1 MKLKLTKPLAFFDLE
16 TTGLNIA
23 TDRIVE
29 ISIVKIM
36 PNGDKEIKT
45 KLINPTIPISAESV
59 AIHGITEDKI
69 KDKATFKEV
78 ANELNDFIK
87 GCDLAG
93 FNSNRF
99 DVPLIAEEFLRAGID
114 FNVSDRKL
122 VDVQNIFHK
131 MEQRTLVAAYKF
143 YCDKDLTN
151 AHSAEADTTA
161 TYEILEAQIAKYSD
175 LEADTD
181 FLSEF
186 SQMTKNADLLGRFVY
201 DENNVV
207 VFNFGKHK
215 GKAITEVL
223 EKEPGYYGWMMN
235 GDFPLYTKK
244 VMKDI
249 KAKMKPTSKPLQH
262 KPKPNKPTYKKP
274 NKANSEPTEDRLNM
288 LKNKFN
294 S

>member
-1 MKLKLTKPLAFFDLE
+1 MNLKLTKPLAFFDLE

-45 KLINPTIPISAESV
+45 KLINPTIPISKESV
-59 AIHGITEDKI
+59 AIHGI
-69 KDKATFKEV
+69 KDDDVKEKATFKEV
-78 ANELNDFIK
+78 SNELNDFIND
-87 GCDLAG
+87 CDLAG
-93 FNSNRF
+93 YNSNRF
-99 DVPLIAEEFLRAGID
+99 DIPLLAEEFLRAGINFD
-114 FNVSDRKL
+114 VASRKL

-131 MEQRTLVAAYKF
+131 KEQRTLVAAYKF

-161 TYEILEAQIAKYSD
+161 TYEILEAQIAKYDDIKS
-175 LEADTD
+175 DTD

-186 SQMTKNADLLGRFVY
+186 SQMTKNVDLLGRFIY
-201 DENNVV
+201 NDKNIAI
-207 VFNFGKHK
+207 FNFGKHK
-215 GKAITEVL
+215 GKPVTEVL

-244 VMKDI
+244 VLKEI
-249 KAKMKPTSKPLQH
+249 KSTIKPASKPVQKINY
-262 KPKPNKPTYKKP
+262 KPKPQTKKQEKKEP
-274 NKANSEPTEDRLNM
+274 SAANLEM